1 MAGKKLPIALIQMA
15 VTASKE
21 VNLEKATELITNAAK
36 EGAKLVCLPEF
47 FNSPYD
53 LNRLSQYAEKI
64 PGQTSTV
71 LSNAAKNNKIYLIG
85 GTYPEVDDGK
95 FYNTCL
101 AFGPDGETLAK
112 FRKIHLFDIDIP
124 DKITFKE
131 SDFISAGNCLTT
143 FDASFVKVGI
153 GICYDVRFPH
163 LANLYADKG
172 CHLLVYPAAFNM
184 TTGPL
189 HWEILHKGR
198 AVDNQLYVAMISPA
212 RNENA
217 PYIAWGHSSLTDP
230 WGRIIAKA
238 EENET
243 VLKADIDLNVL
254 NEVRQQI
261 PLRKQLR
268 KDIYQLKEVK

>member
-1 MAGKKLPIALIQMA
+1 MASKKFPIALIQMA
-15 VTASKE
+15 VAASKE

-189 HWEILHKGR
+189 HWEILQKGR

-217 PYIAWGHSSLTDP
+217 SYIAWGHSSLTDP

-243 VLKADIDLNVL
+243 VLKVDIDLNVL

-268 KDIYQLKEVK
+268 KDVYQLTEVK